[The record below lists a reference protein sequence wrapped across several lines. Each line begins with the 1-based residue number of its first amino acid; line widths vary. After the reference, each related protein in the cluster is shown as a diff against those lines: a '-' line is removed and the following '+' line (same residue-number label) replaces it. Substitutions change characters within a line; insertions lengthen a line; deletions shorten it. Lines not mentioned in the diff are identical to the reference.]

1 MKTAEARVKITKAL
15 MQGRRSTQD
24 RIYGILRLVAREEG
38 YQKAQDLVD
47 GFDVTHLLGTHP
59 RKGGEKRC
67 C

>member
-1 MKTAEARVKITKAL
+1 MKTAEARREITEAL
-15 MQGRRSTQD
+15 MQGRRSMQD

-47 GFDVTHLLGTHP
+47 GFDAKSLK
-59 RKGGEKRC
+59 RKGGERRC